1 MKLSDSNLLNPNFYQ
16 VPAKILA
23 KKLLGKVLCIT
34 TPEKVFS
41 AEILETE
48 AYLSKDD
55 PACHAFRGL
64 TPRNHP
70 MFEAGGISYVY
81 FIYGMHYCFN
91 VVSGKKGEGE
101 AVLIRSVRI
110 DGEIVKGP
118 GCVTKRLGIGPQ
130 HNGLSLQSPLFC
142 IRDGGLEYRRS
153 QILTTPRIGISKA
166 KHLLLRYVVDVL

>member
-1 MKLSDSNLLNPNFYQ
+1 MPVLPRSFYARQ
-16 VPAKILA
+16 TTTVARE
-23 KKLLGKVLCIT
+23 LLGKLLVHGRTAGRI
-34 TPEKVFS
+34 V
-41 AEILETE
+41 ETE
-48 AYLSKDD
+48 AYLGGDD
-55 PACHAFRGL
+55 RAAHSARGL
-64 TPRNHP
+64 TPRTRVIFGEPGH
-70 MFEAGGISYVY
+70 AYVY